1 MTFSNAFTLIKQ
13 IAQECFMQPK
23 AAEKLMRKIFNLS
36 MKYQNKL
43 WTKVTLERLVNNN
56 VGTNEV
62 VKFAQNQANKS
73 TKLISTF
80 NKLYIVV

>member
-1 MTFSNAFTLIKQ
+1 
-13 IAQECFMQPK
+13 
-23 AAEKLMRKIFNLS
+23 